1 MCGLSHYMWGI
12 SNYMSLHDIICHY
25 MWHTQHAV
33 AIEHHC
39 DSDVVE
45 MMQPRESKLRLTQHS
60 YMHIIEA
67 CHSVKWRMMH

>member
-45 MMQPRESKLRLTQHS
+45 MMQPRESK
-60 YMHIIEA
+60 
-67 CHSVKWRMMH
+67 